1 VGRWQCALEEVV
13 AGQEA
18 QGERTMF
25 GGIYKGRRVLVT
37 GHTGFKGSW
46 LSHWLLELGADVAGF
61 SLYLP
66 STPCNF
72 EVLGLE
78 RRLRHIVGDI
88 RDAAAVQ
95 AAFDEFRP
103 EIVFHLAAQAIV
115 RTSYDEPKLTFDT
128 NLGGTVNVLEA
139 VRATPSVRTAVFITS
154 DKCYENVEWEFG
166 YRETDRLG
174 GKDPYSAS
182 KACAEI
188 AISAY
193 ARSFIDAS
201 GKRIASTRAGNVIG
215 GGDWAK
221 DRIVPDCARAWA
233 AENSPVIRSPGATRP
248 WQHVL
253 EPLSGYLWLAACM
266 ESGREGLAG
275 EAFNFGPRAEVNQP
289 VSRLI
294 DEMGK
299 TWAGRGWLPD
309 PAGVGAKAE
318 AGLLKLC
325 CDKAL
330 QRLGWQAVMSFAE
343 TVAMTAEWYRAFYDG
358 GMDMRGLTSRQ
369 LETYA
374 RLGAQRGAQWPE

>member
-1 VGRWQCALEEVV
+1 
-13 AGQEA
+13 
-18 QGERTMF
+18 MF
-25 GGIYKGRRVLVT
+25 GDVYKGRRVLVT

-46 LSHWLLELGADVAGF
+46 LSQWLLELGAEVAGF

-66 STPCNF
+66 SSPSNF

-78 RRLRHIVGDI
+78 HRLRHYVGDI
-88 RDAAAVQ
+88 RDAEAVK
-95 AAFDEFRP
+95 AAFQEFRP

-139 VRATPSVRTAVFITS
+139 VRVTPSVRTAVFITS
-154 DKCYENVEWEFG
+154 DKCYENVEWEYG
-166 YRETDRLG
+166 YREDDHLG

-188 AISAY
+188 AISSY
-193 ARSFIDAS
+193 ARSFLIAE

-221 DRIVPDCARAWA
+221 DRIVPDCMRAWSSGKA
-233 AENSPVIRSPGATRP
+233 PIVRSPLATRP

-253 EPLSGYLWLAACM
+253 EPISGYLWLGARLEM
-266 ESGREGLAG
+266 GFDGLVG

-294 DEMGK
+294 DEMRV
-299 TWAGRGWLPD
+299 TWLAPSWEAD

-330 QRLGWQAVMSFAE
+330 HRLGWQAVLGFSE
-343 TVAMTAEWYRAFYDG
+343 TVAMTAQWYKAYYERAE
-358 GMDMRGLTSRQ
+358 DMVQLTNDQ
-369 LETYA
+369 LTEYA
-374 RLGAQRGAQWPE
+374 RLGLERGAPWAV

>member
-1 VGRWQCALEEVV
+1 
-13 AGQEA
+13 
-18 QGERTMF
+18 MF
-25 GGIYKGRRVLVT
+25 GGIYKGRRVLIT

-46 LSHWLLELGADVAGF
+46 LSHWLLELGAEVTGF

-78 RRLRHIVGDI
+78 RRLRHVTGDI
-88 RDAAAVQ
+88 RDAAAVH
-95 AAFDEFRP
+95 AVFSEFQP

-128 NLGGTVNVLEA
+128 NVGGTVNMLEA
-139 VRATPSVRTAVFITS
+139 VRVTPSVGTAVFITS
-154 DKCYENVEWEFG
+154 DKCYENVEWEYG

-188 AISAY
+188 AISSY
-193 ARSFIDAS
+193 ARSFINGS
-201 GKRIASTRAGNVIG
+201 GQRIVSTRAGNVIG

-233 AENSPVIRSPGATRP
+233 AGGAPVVRSPAATRP

-253 EPLSGYLWLAACM
+253 EPISGYLWLGACL
-266 ESGREGLAG
+266 ESGNEGLAG

-294 DEMGK
+294 DEMRRN
-299 TWAGRGWLPD
+299 WSARSWEPD
-309 PAGVGAKAE
+309 PAGTVTKAE

-325 CDKAL
+325 CDKVQ
-330 QRLGWQAVMSFAE
+330 QRLGWQAVLDFPE
-343 TVAMTAEWYRAFYDG
+343 TVALTAQWYEAFYKG
-358 GMDMRGLTSRQ
+358 AADMVGLTTDQRHA
-369 LETYA
+369 YA
-374 RLGAQRGAQWPE
+374 RKAGERGAPWAK

>member
-1 VGRWQCALEEVV
+1 
-13 AGQEA
+13 
-18 QGERTMF
+18 MF
-25 GGIYKGRRVLVT
+25 SDVFRGRRVLIS

-46 LSHWLLELGADVAGF
+46 LSQWLLDLGADVAGY

-66 STPCNF
+66 SSPNNF

-78 RRLRHIVGDI
+78 QRLRHYVGDI
-88 RDAAAVQ
+88 RDADAVL
-95 AAFDEFRP
+95 AAFDDFQP

-115 RTSYDEPKLTFDT
+115 RTSYDDPKTTFDT

-139 VRATPSVRTAVFITS
+139 VRATPTVSTAIFITS
-154 DKCYENVEWEFG
+154 DKCYENVEWEYG
-166 YRETDRLG
+166 YREDDHLG

-188 AISAY
+188 AISSY
-193 ARSFIDAS
+193 ARSFLLAQ

-221 DRIVPDCARAWA
+221 DRIVPDCMRAWA
-233 AENSPVIRSPGATRP
+233 AGCAPVVRSPSATRP

-253 EPLSGYLWLAACM
+253 EPLSGYLWLAA
-266 ESGREGLAG
+266 ELQSGKDGLIG

-294 DEMGK
+294 DEMRLIWTASEWK
-299 TWAGRGWLPD
+299 LD

-330 QRLGWQAVMSFAE
+330 HRLGWQAVLNFDE
-343 TVAMTAEWYRAFYDG
+343 TVAMTAQWYKNYYDG
-358 GMDMRGLTSRQ
+358 AKDMSQLTSLQ
-369 LETYA
+369 LAQYT
-374 RLGAQRGAQWPE
+374 RLGQERGASWAI